1 MRINLRK
8 INQLIREA
16 WQRGQREALRGAG
29 KSSCYSW
36 SDQVARGYFPDIDPQ
51 AVTRIA
57 KGEARLH
64 WDAEKHEVVVVP
76 IGPASASETPEE
88 TP

>member
-1 MRINLRK
+1 MRLNLRK

-16 WQRGQREALRGAG
+16 WDRGQREAVRGTAG

-36 SDQVARGYFPDIDPQ
+36 SDQVAREYFPDIDPQ
-51 AVTRIA
+51 EVTRIA
-57 KGEARLH
+57 KGQARLR
-64 WDAEKHEVVVVP
+64 WDAEKREVVSEP
-76 IGPASASETPEE
+76 IDTPASPEE

>member
-1 MRINLRK
+1 MRLNLRK

-16 WQRGQREALRGAG
+16 WQRGQHEALRGTG

-36 SDQVARGYFPDIDPQ
+36 SDQVARDFFPDIDPQ
-51 AVTRIA
+51 EVTRIA
-57 KGEARLH
+57 NGQARLH
-64 WDAEKHEVVVVP
+64 WDAEKREVVIVSIVT
-76 IGPASASETPEE
+76 PASPEE